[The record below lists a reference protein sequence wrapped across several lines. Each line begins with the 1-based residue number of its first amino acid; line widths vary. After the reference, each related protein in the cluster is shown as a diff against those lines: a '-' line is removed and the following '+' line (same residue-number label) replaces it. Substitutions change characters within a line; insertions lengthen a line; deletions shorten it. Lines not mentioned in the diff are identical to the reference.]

1 MTTVHDEKIAEAARR
16 KHRYS
21 RIRRAKQ
28 ILRPLPRRATLHR
41 YPVLKFFAKAARQRP
56 SLWSFKQAHISPALY
71 IGCVLAFLPAYGVQI
86 PIAILG
92 AWVFKANLPLTVG
105 LQFITNPFTMWL
117 VYWFT
122 FTVGQTFI
130 DYWKLGGANNFLG
143 AAYALVIGGIF
154 VGLALALI
162 LDLAYRITMRNP
174 KRKSVDVKRM
184 LKK

>member
-1 MTTVHDEKIAEAARR
+1 MTTTHEESSADAENR

-41 YPVLKFFAKAARQRP
+41 YPIIKLFAKAARQRP

-71 IGCVLAFLPAYGVQI
+71 IGCILAFMPAYGIQI
-86 PIAILG
+86 PIAMLA
-92 AWVFKANLPLTVG
+92 AWVLRANLLVTVG
-105 LQFITNPFTMWL
+105 LQFITNPFTVLL

-122 FTVGQTFI
+122 FTVGQTLI
-130 DYWKLGGANNFLG
+130 EHWGLTGENNFLG
-143 AAYALVIGGIF
+143 KAYALVVGGIF
-154 VGLALALI
+154 VGLVLALI
-162 LDLAYRITMRNP
+162 LDLTYRIAIRKP

-184 LKK
+184 LKR